1 MNPSGIR
8 CWIFRSNL
16 GDCSNLGLSSRLNSV
31 TLIMEGG
38 GPVEPTTDTPAVRL
52 VRRKIW
58 PGEIYVH
65 AEPVAPC
72 RPGAL
77 RMAGGTFIHTCDA
90 RFRETVGHSYPV
102 SLHDRE
108 EGGLC

>member
-8 CWIFRSNL
+8 CSIFRSSL
-16 GDCSNLGLSSRLNSV
+16 GDCSALGISSRLNSV
-31 TLIMEGG
+31 TLLMADG
-38 GPVEPTTDTPAVRL
+38 GPVKPTADAPAVRL
-52 VRRKIW
+52 VRRKIS
-58 PGEIYVH
+58 GEIYVH

-90 RFRETVGHSYPV
+90 RFRETVGHIYPV

-108 EGGLC
+108 EGGQC